1 MTMTADANKSPA
13 ASKGMNTTA
22 MIWAAIAVFVT
33 VMGASTAIFGLAGL
47 VAVMV
52 RRAGHGACPA
62 ADCHRRHVIGQAAAL
77 LFRARALCFAQSWEK
92 ADACVL

>member
-52 RRAGHGACPA
+52 PA
-62 ADCHRRHVIGQAAAL
+62 ALAMVLVL
-77 LFRARALCFAQSWEK
+77 LRIVTEGM
-92 ADACVL
+92 

>member
-1 MTMTADANKSPA
+1 
-13 ASKGMNTTA
+13 

-52 RRAGHGACPA
+52 PA
-62 ADCHRRHVIGQAAAL
+62 ALAMVLVL
-77 LFRARALCFAQSWEK
+77 LRIVTEGM
-92 ADACVL
+92 